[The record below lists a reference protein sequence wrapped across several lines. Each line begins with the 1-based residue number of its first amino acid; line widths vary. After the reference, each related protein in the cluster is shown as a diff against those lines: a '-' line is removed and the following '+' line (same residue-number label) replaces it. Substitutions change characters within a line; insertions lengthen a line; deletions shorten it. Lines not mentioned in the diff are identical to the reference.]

1 MKKQHLVPIILLILL
16 MGFIVPGAMAA
27 PLPDTVIGEN
37 EVVNNDVVVLEGD
50 VEIQTGSVV
59 NGDVIVFNGDMEMD
73 GRVNGD
79 IVLFNGSLEA
89 GESAVLTGD
98 CILFNGEADSA
109 NVLVECTSIG
119 ELGTELA
126 PLAALVPQLF
136 NDSTGAPPLPEM
148 PAMPD
153 MPEMPE
159 IPAMPEFDPG
169 VPSRV
174 EVVDNGSSFW
184 GGLLGIM
191 ALAFFTGIL
200 GFVAGAVMPD
210 NLRQITST
218 ARNKTIASGAAGALT
233 AVAIPS
239 AILLLIPVSIILTFV
254 CIGLL
259 GFPLMLVLGLGLVA
273 GTVLGWVSAGTWVG
287 GRLYNRNKRGR
298 SMAWTA
304 ALGTATLTLAV
315 GLFGLIFSF
324 GGTVLWLGLTAVGL
338 GAVALTRFGTR
349 PYPAR
354 AALSASPSLNGDDYL
369 DEDKVETVL
378 LTLPP
383 EDFPEAAPEK

>member
-27 PLPDTVIGEN
+27 PIPDTVIGEN

-50 VEIQTGSVV
+50 VEIQAGSIV
-59 NGDVIVFNGDMEMD
+59 NGDVIVFNGDTLMD

-79 IVLFNGSLEA
+79 IVLFNGSLVA

-98 CILFNGEADSA
+98 CILFNGEADNA

-136 NDSTGAPPLPEM
+136 SDSVGVPPLPEM
-148 PAMPD
+148 PAMPE
-153 MPEMPE
+153 MPEMPDV
-159 IPAMPEFDPG
+159 PAVPEFEPG

-174 EVVDNGSSFW
+174 EVDDGSSFW

-233 AVAIPS
+233 AVAVPS
-239 AILLLIPVSIILTFV
+239 AILLLIPVSVILTFV

-273 GTVLGWVSAGTWVG
+273 GTVLGWVAAGTWLG
-287 GRLYNRNKRGR
+287 SRLYNRNKRGR
-298 SMAWTA
+298 STAWTA

-354 AALSASPSLNGDDYL
+354 AALNTAASLNGDDYL

-383 EDFPEAAPEK
+383 EDIPETASEK